1 MHLTEN
7 ALTKS
12 QNQYYKGG
20 RELASIKHPTGKHVH
35 EHIPKVCEL
44 YQSRNIIKVNTQLH

>member
-1 MHLTEN
+1 MHLTEY
-7 ALTKS
+7 AMTKS

-20 RELASIKHPTGKHVH
+20 RELASIKHRTGKHVH

-44 YQSRNIIKVNTQLH
+44 YQS